1 MNQCILT
8 GNLGG
13 DPEIRY
19 SAEGNP
25 VASFNLAFSS
35 GKDKTSWLKVVCFNR
50 LAEVVET
57 YLHKGAKIALVGTLD
72 QNKWEGTD
80 GIVRT
85 SYQLIASNIE
95 FIKTDGRGFE
105 NKQKG
110 NGNQQDG
117 PPF

>member
-25 VASFNLAFSS
+25 IATFNLAFTSN
-35 GKDKTSWLKVVCFNR
+35 KDKTNWLKVVCFNK
-50 LAEVVET
+50 LAEIVET
-57 YLHKGAKIALVGTLD
+57 YLHKGARIALVGTLD
-72 QNKWEGTD
+72 QNKWEGND

-85 SYQLIASNIE
+85 NFQLIAANIE
-95 FIKTDGRGFE
+95 FLKTDGRGFSGKSSGE
-105 NKQKG
+105 EDPQN
-110 NGNQQDG
+110 
-117 PPF
+117 P